1 MPSHACLF
9 FFFYIVRELFAKKN
23 MQENSAR
30 SQLGE
35 FLELKTS
42 TALASGCDGNYEKH
56 LLNLFS
62 IFSCQLYNSLRSKFF
77 AGVNE
82 RYPIFNDLD
91 KNLKIIF
98 LFNNIDPFICR
109 RRAAYVHLCMDLR
122 QSLL

>member
-1 MPSHACLF
+1 
-9 FFFYIVRELFAKKN
+9 

-77 AGVNE
+77 ADVNE
-82 RYPIFNDLD
+82 RYPIFNDLG
-91 KNLKIIF
+91 LVHTSHF
-98 LFNNIDPFICR
+98 CR
-109 RRAAYVHLCMDLR
+109 VECNSNKR
-122 QSLL
+122 